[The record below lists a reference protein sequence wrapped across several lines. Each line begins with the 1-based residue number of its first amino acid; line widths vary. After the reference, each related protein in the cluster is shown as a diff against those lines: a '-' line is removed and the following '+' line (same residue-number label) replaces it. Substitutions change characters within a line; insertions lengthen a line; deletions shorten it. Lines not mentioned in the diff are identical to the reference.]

1 MKSEIETSAAKWFA
15 RRDAGLTPSEE
26 KDYRR
31 WLAQDPRNA
40 EELAKLE
47 GAWATFGR
55 PTAAGSADA
64 LLVELAGRRT
74 RRQRRSRMAMAA
86 VALLLVGFTVMRWP
100 KGGSASV
107 SAPIAVVHRPSER
120 VLADGS
126 KITLREGAE
135 VDVHYT
141 EADRRVLLL
150 KGEALFEVAKDPSRP
165 FIVQGEGVD
174 VRAVGTAFA
183 VQLNKGAVDV
193 LVTEGTV
200 SVATSP
206 ATKPAVTESRSE
218 KLANT
223 AVPTPMMVTAGKR
236 VVVDN
241 KVTASPRQ
249 PETVAPAEIENRL
262 SWRAPRVEFNGMPL
276 AEAVEMLNREAEG
289 RTPTRLRVAD
299 RSLDSMRVSGVF
311 RTDNMDAFVF
321 VLENAFDV
329 KIERADHLVVLKKG
343 S

>member
-1 MKSEIETSAAKWFA
+1 MKSEIEMSAAKWFA
-15 RRDAGLTPSEE
+15 RRDAGLSPAEE
-26 KDYRR
+26 AEYQR
-31 WLAQDPRNA
+31 WLAQDPRHA
-40 EELAKLE
+40 AELAKLD

-55 PTAAGSADA
+55 PVATGATDA

-74 RRQRRSRMAMAA
+74 RRQRRSRVAMAA
-86 VALLLVGFTVMRWP
+86 VVLLMVGFAVMQWP
-100 KGGSASV
+100 KAGSASV
-107 SAPIAVVHRPSER
+107 SAPIAVVHRPNER

-135 VDVHYT
+135 VDVNYT
-141 EADRRVLLL
+141 AADRRVLLL

-165 FIVQGEGVD
+165 FIVQGNGVD

-183 VQLNKGAVDV
+183 VQLNQGAVDV

-206 ATKPAVTESRSE
+206 MATPAVNESRSGGP
-218 KLANT
+218 ANP
-223 AVPTPMMVTAGKR
+223 AAAKALMVTAGKR
-236 VVVDN
+236 VVVDSAAN
-241 KVTASPRQ
+241 ANPRQ
-249 PETVAPAEIENRL
+249 PEAVAPAEIDNRL

-276 AEAVEMLNREAEG
+276 AEAVVMLNREAEG

-329 KIERADHLVVLKKG
+329 KIERADHMVVLRKG